1 MKRLFYILGVILTA
15 VVLVV
20 GMLVCVLMSDKVET
34 AVVRLATEELSRG
47 LGTQASIG
55 SVSYHFPA
63 RLRIED
69 VYIEDQQ
76 GDTLLYAKEL
86 YAQLKIMPL
95 RDREIRFS
103 KADVKGAKA
112 YIHRID
118 SVRYNYDFIVDA
130 FRTDKPKKRFN
141 AFLSV
146 RDVHIERVEATVNDL
161 QARLDYADMDLYHL
175 TADSLDAEIRSFH
188 GVARRGKDSLKIEDL
203 QARFVQNDTLM
214 CMPKLYVR
222 LPKSE
227 LDASGVR
234 YTLHPGENEAQT
246 RLLAK
251 QNQLSLHITK
261 ANILP
266 KDLAMVV
273 PAIGRLDKPIRI
285 TGDVSGTVDSIQAWN
300 LALYYSKDRLFSG
313 NASAVGLPD
322 LSNPYLRLQSE
333 DLYVNARMLQD
344 FLSDLTDKPYRLPA
358 MVHRLG
364 NVHYRGQIEG
374 QLHDVVLHG
383 AFRTGLGTITT
394 DGRLVSDSVFQNLR
408 YDMRVVTRRFQLGK
422 LLGQKNIGAINVDVA
437 LDGKLADKKP
447 SGKVCAHVRNLTYN
461 NYTYNEIHADGT
473 YRHKHYNGTLSI
485 EDENLQLYFNGLVN
499 LAQESP
505 EIACNLQLDRFRL
518 GILGLSDKLSEMET
532 GGTMAVDLRGVK
544 PDRMSGYLRI
554 DTAHLYNGT
563 DSVRMRQM
571 EVQVRADGEK
581 HKQIHLT
588 SDFLTMG
595 VSGDFRY
602 KDVPNAML
610 RQVIQ
615 YLPHALSAEKR
626 KKVEAIPMT
635 DTRLDFYIYGH
646 KLRALQKVL
655 RLSTKLSD
663 HPVAKGFF
671 NETEDKLGLM
681 VSAPGVRVG
690 KQPIRDI
697 TLSMDN
703 QGGQINLLLS
713 AEALNMGG
721 KLFATAAGDSV
732 YTLLALQQT
741 SDTAAHKY
749 GGEIELCT
757 HFLQYA
763 GKPLIDMHVLPSVFQ
778 LKDSIYT
785 LEDSHIAYCVADTTL
800 GIHNFDMHA
809 AHQYVRAN
817 GMASSHIEDSLHV
830 ELGNIDA
837 GYVLPFVLPEKSFK
851 LGGSL
856 TGWATLYGLFSTPV
870 FEADVR
876 LDSARMND
884 MYTGTAIAKVG
895 LDKQTKDVLI
905 DGQVVMGGK
914 PIASVGGT
922 VQTKNK
928 HWEIVVHSDSVP
940 LNFIDHW
947 TDGILK
953 DIRGYAVGDVRIFG
967 NKDGGEKHVYVTTQ
981 AKAKNAALTI
991 PYTGCRYHFDGDA
1004 YMDSTSI
1011 QFREL
1016 DLFDEEGHKIHFNGG
1031 LHHNCFK
1038 DWSYHFDVLS
1048 NHALVYD
1055 IPDKA
1060 GEMLQGK
1067 VYADG
1072 GVTIDGTQE
1081 ELKIDV
1087 NAKTVGKSRFRF
1099 AIDYASSAADNN
1111 FITFVDHHA
1120 VAQTRPEEEEDIVTE
1135 EPEEEKLKLRFQ
1147 MNMNIEAN
1155 PHLLFQLVLGSQ
1167 NGDILQGRGDG
1178 NIRFAYDSQTGDVK
1192 LLGTYRIQQGTFD
1205 FTVANMIH
1213 RQFTLSEGGTILWSG
1228 DPANPQI
1235 NATAKYR
1242 VTASLKD
1249 LFGSDIS
1256 QLATTRT
1263 SVPVN
1268 TCLTMTGN
1276 LQQPILQFGIELP
1289 LSDEAIQSQVRSI
1302 INTDEMLM
1310 RQVIYLLVFGRFFT
1324 PEYMTNT
1331 QYAGLN
1337 ETYSFLSSTIT
1348 GQINSWLSKLTNVFT
1363 MGVNIRTDGEGKD
1376 AAQEYEAQFQLQPVD
1391 RLLINGNVGYRYND
1405 IAKQPFFGDL
1415 DVEVLLTD
1423 DGKLR
1428 LKGYTHTVDKYS
1440 LRQANTI
1447 QGVGLVWKYDFN
1459 VPTKEERALQ
1469 KEQRAQRKAEKQA
1482 AKEAKKRN
1490 KEKQDS
1496 IPQDTLQTR

>member
-1 MKRLFYILGVILTA
+1 MKRLLYILGVFLTA
-15 VVLVV
+15 LLLVL

-34 AVVRLATEELSRG
+34 AVVQLATEELSRG
-47 LGTQASIG
+47 LGTQATIG
-55 SVSYHFPA
+55 TVSYHFPA
-63 RLRIED
+63 RLRVKD

-76 GDTLLYAKEL
+76 GDTLLYVEEL
-86 YAQLKIMPL
+86 YAQMKLLPL
-95 RDREIRFS
+95 RNREICFS
-103 KADVKGAKA
+103 KADLIGAKA

-118 SVRYNYDFIVDA
+118 EERYNYDFLVDA
-130 FRTDKPKKRFN
+130 FRTDKPKKGFH

-146 RDVHIERVEATVNDL
+146 RDVRIERVAAEINDL
-161 QARLDYADMDLYHL
+161 QARLDYAYMDLHHL
-175 TADSLDAEIRSFH
+175 TADSLDAEIRGLS

-203 QARFVQNDTLM
+203 QAHFVYNDTLM

-222 LPKSE
+222 LPQSE

-234 YTLHPGENEAQT
+234 YTLHPGDNEAKT

-251 QNQLSLHITK
+251 QNRLSLHIAK
-261 ANILP
+261 ADILP
-266 KDLAMVV
+266 KDLALVA
-273 PAIGRLDKPIRI
+273 PAIGRMDKHVRI

-300 LALYYSKDRLFSG
+300 LALYYHKDRLFLG

-322 LSNPYLRLQSE
+322 LSNPYLRLQCE
-333 DLYVNARMLQD
+333 DLYVNARLLQD

-364 NVHYRGQIEG
+364 NVHYRGQIDG
-374 QLHDVVLHG
+374 QLHDIVLHG

-394 DGRLVSDSVFQNLR
+394 DGQLVSDSVFQKLR
-408 YDMRVVTRRFQLGK
+408 YDMRVVTRRFQLGR
-422 LLGQKNIGAINVDVA
+422 LLGQQKIGAINVDVS
-437 LDGKLADKKP
+437 LNGKLVDKQP
-447 SGKVCAHVRNLTYN
+447 SGKVCAHIRNLSFN
-461 NYTYNEIHADGT
+461 DYTYNEIHADGT

-485 EDENLQLYFNGLVN
+485 EDENLQLYFDGLVN
-499 LAQESP
+499 LAEERP
-505 EIACNLQLDRFRL
+505 EIACNLRLDKFRL
-518 GILGLSDKLSEMET
+518 GILGLSDKVAEMET
-532 GGTMAVDLRGVK
+532 GGVLAVDLRGVN
-544 PDRMSGYLRI
+544 PDRMSGYMRI
-554 DTAHLYNGT
+554 DTAYLYNGA
-563 DSVRMRQM
+563 DSVRMRQL

-602 KDVPNAML
+602 KDVPNALL
-610 RQVIQ
+610 RQGSQ
-615 YLPHALSAEKR
+615 YLPHAFSAEKR
-626 KKVEAIPMT
+626 KKIETIPMT
-635 DTRLDFYIYGH
+635 DTRMDFYVYGH

-681 VSAPGVRVG
+681 VSAPGVRIG

-703 QGGQINLLLS
+703 VGGQINVLLS

-721 KLFATAAGDSV
+721 KLFATAGGDSI

-741 SDTAAHKY
+741 DSAEHKY

-763 GKPLIDMHVLPSVFQ
+763 GKPLIDMHILPSVFQ
-778 LKDSIYT
+778 LKDSVYT
-785 LEDSHIAYCVADTTL
+785 LSDSRIAYCVADTTL
-800 GIHNFDMHA
+800 GVHNFDMHA
-809 AHQYVRAN
+809 SNQYIRAD
-817 GMASSHIEDSLHV
+817 GMASSHIEDSLHI

-837 GYVLPFVLPEKSFK
+837 GYVLPFVLPEKNFK
-851 LGGSL
+851 LGGNL

-884 MYTGTAIAKVG
+884 MYTGTAIATVG
-895 LDKQTKDVLI
+895 LDKQTKNVLI
-905 DGQVVMGGK
+905 DGRVVMDDK
-914 PIASVGGT
+914 QIASVDGT
-922 VQTKNK
+922 VRAKQ
-928 HWEIVVHSDSVP
+928 HQWEINVHSDSVP

-947 TDGILK
+947 TDGILEN
-953 DIRGYAVGDVRIFG
+953 ICGYAVGEVRIFG
-967 NKDGGEKHVYVTTQ
+967 DKDGGEKHVYVTTQ

-1031 LHHNCFK
+1031 LHHTCFK
-1038 DWSYHFDVLS
+1038 DWSYHFDVTMS
-1048 NHALVYD
+1048 HALVYD

-1099 AIDYASSAADNN
+1099 GIDYASSAVDNN
-1111 FITFVDHHA
+1111 FITFVDHNA
-1120 VAQTRPEEEEDIVTE
+1120 VIQTRPKEEEMDIVNA

-1167 NGDILQGRGDG
+1167 NGDMLQGRGDG

-1192 LLGTYRIQQGTFD
+1192 LLGTYSIQQGTFD

-1213 RQFTLSEGGTILWSG
+1213 RQFTLSEGGTIMWSG

-1447 QGVGLVWKYDFN
+1447 QGIGLVWKYDFN

-1482 AKEAKKRN
+1482 AKEAKKQ
-1490 KEKQDS
+1490 KQDS
-1496 IPQDTLQTR
+1496 IPQDTLQTH